1 MDSSYLVSTVSCL
14 MHKVQG
20 IARTSRVYSLL
31 QQSKTHTQIN
41 KDANQIAQ
49 LPAGTWLRWAN
60 NQAAGDS
67 ANNCAAVINHYTMV
81 NLMPEGGHKLLPAV
95 CDG

>member
-1 MDSSYLVSTVSCL
+1 MDSSYLVSTVPCL

-31 QQSKTHTQIN
+31 QQSKTHTKTN
-41 KDANQIAQ
+41 KDANLIAQ

-60 NQAAGDS
+60 NQVASDS
-67 ANNCAAVINHYTMV
+67 ADSCAAVINHYTMV
-81 NLMPEGGHKLLPAV
+81 TLMPEGGHKLPPAV